1 MRRRKDAV
9 SIEMM
14 RQIKNAID
22 PNGTLN
28 PGKLLP

>member
-9 SIEMM
+9 SIEIM